1 MEFAK
6 LRPIPAIASAAIAA
20 IAITTLL
27 VTACGRTDATD
38 FANHTAA
45 TVNVGRAPTI
55 GAIDEIFGADGR
67 PATDFS
73 DGDYVQ
79 VRRPDDIRPIYNP
92 DFVSAANADLS
103 DDELV
108 IGLSINGEARAYP
121 AGILYIRELVN
132 DEVGGVPVVVSWCPL
147 CYTAMV
153 HDRRIGG
160 TTTVFGNQGALYKGA
175 MTWFDH
181 DTGTIWSQPLGKA
194 IAGPRVGV
202 SLDLI
207 PAQLT
212 TWRRW
217 RRAFPHSR
225 VLSVNQPTLP
235 FKGQRSGTKHVVG
248 VVIGDVAVAWPH
260 TRFSGGEIVTEL
272 AGDFAIAVF
281 RDPLTGAMRAVDLR
295 FSDGTLMSRESAPEL
310 IAKPEGLRELPVIV
324 ASRWGWVRFYGQNTL
339 R

>member
-1 MEFAK
+1 MEFVK
-6 LRPIPAIASAAIAA
+6 LRPIPAIASAA

-27 VTACGRTDATD
+27 VTACGRADATD
-38 FANHTAA
+38 FANDTAA
-45 TVNVGRAPTI
+45 TANVYRAPSI
-55 GAIDEIFGADGR
+55 GAIDEIFGAEGR

-73 DGDYVQ
+73 DGDYAQ
-79 VRRPDDIRPIYNP
+79 VRRPDDIRPIYAP
-92 DFVSAANADLS
+92 DFVSAANADLP

-121 AGILYIRELVN
+121 AGILYTRELVN
-132 DEVGGVPVVVSWCPL
+132 DEVGGAPVVVSWCPL

-160 TTTVFGNQGALYKGA
+160 TTTVFGNQCALYKGA

-194 IAGPRVGV
+194 SAGPRVGV

-217 RRAFPHSR
+217 QRAFPHSR
-225 VLSVNQPTLP
+225 VLSVKEPTLP
-235 FKGQRSGTKHVVG
+235 FKGHRPGINHVVG
-248 VVIGDVAVAWPH
+248 VVVGNVAVAWPH
-260 TRFSGGEIVTEL
+260 NRLSGGEIVTES
-272 AGDFAIAVF
+272 AGDFPIAVF
-281 RDPLTGAMRAVDLR
+281 RDPQTGAMRAADLR
-295 FSDGTLMSRESAPEL
+295 LSDGTPTSSESAPEL
-310 IAKPEGLRELPVIV
+310 MAKPDGLRELPVIV
-324 ASRWGWVRFYGQNTL
+324 AFRWGWVRFCGQNTL

>member
-1 MEFAK
+1 MEFVK
-6 LRPIPAIASAAIAA
+6 LRPIPAIASAAVAA

-27 VTACGRTDATD
+27 VTACGRADPAD

-79 VRRPDDIRPIYNP
+79 VRRPDDIRPIYAP
-92 DFVSAANADLS
+92 DFVSAANADLP

-153 HDRRIGG
+153 HDRRIGD

-212 TWRRW
+212 TWSQW
-217 RRAFPHSR
+217 RNDQPH
-225 VLSVNQPTLP
+225 TLALTSHAP
-235 FKGQRSGTKHVVG
+235 AEAYKGQMPGRDHLVG
-248 VVIGDVAVAWPH
+248 ITVAGDGAAWPYDAVAD
-260 TRFSGGEIVTEL
+260 GQVVAGIV
-272 AGDFAIAVF
+272 GDTNVAIWRDAV
-281 RDPLTGAMRAVDLR
+281 TNG
-295 FSDGTLMSRESAPEL
+295 
-310 IAKPEGLRELPVIV
+310 
-324 ASRWGWVRFYGQNTL
+324 VRLQIYG
-339 R
+339 